1 MGWKLEGSLEMCII
15 FFYVINYFIIELKN
29 SKDIMNCHSL
39 YHVVK
44 LISKK
49 IEIY

>member
-15 FFYVINYFIIELKN
+15 FFYVINYFI
-29 SKDIMNCHSL
+29 KDIINRHSL

-44 LISKK
+44 LMSKK